1 MKVTVRTPHLL
12 DAKRVS
18 SDSAR
23 ERHRDRICD
32 SRMNST
38 GTYAVQY
45 QKFLYIAGR
54 RD

>member
-1 MKVTVRTPHLL
+1 MQVTIRMPHLL
-12 DAKRVS
+12 DANGVS
-18 SDSAR
+18 SASAR
-23 ERHRDRICD
+23 EGHQNRICD

-45 QKFLYIAGR
+45 QKLLYIAGR

>member
-12 DAKRVS
+12 DVDGVS

-23 ERHRDRICD
+23 EGHREPICD
-32 SRMNST
+32 PGMNST